1 MWKEKKSTST
11 RRANTASKVVL
22 FLGFRSTLFSFL
34 FRLSGWPSSSPVIK
48 AIRELYIPSS
58 RNSVF
63 NVMDW
68 RPRKSL
74 GIDRNLIIF
83 AVHFGENLPRFLNC
97 RLLLSFSK
105 PGDPDVLFPSWIID
119 PYFVSFC
126 FPAIHFVNEL
136 IPFLQNNTGWDCG
149 KAVAFQ
155 SSFHFRSFFSFS
167 LSRK

>member
-1 MWKEKKSTST
+1 MKREKEYKYSKGQYCVKS
-11 RRANTASKVVL
+11 RVVSWL
-22 FLGFRSTLFSFL
+22 SFHIIFFSFP
-34 FRLSGWPSSSPVIK
+34 WPSSSPVIK

-83 AVHFGENLPRFLNC
+83 AVHFGENLPRFLYC
-97 RLLLSFSK
+97 LRLLSFSK

-126 FPAIHFVNEL
+126 FPAIHFVNEFR
-136 IPFLQNNTGWDCG
+136 PFYKTELAETVEKQL
-149 KAVAFQ
+149 
-155 SSFHFRSFFSFS
+155 HFNHLSISALSYHSFS
-167 LSRK
+167 R